1 MLRHDIGRLPVVERA
16 NEKKVVGYLGRASI
30 LAARERY
37 HREEELRARGFRYSD
52 DSVAQ
57 KV

>member
-1 MLRHDIGRLPVVERA
+1 MLVLHA
-16 NEKKVVGYLGRASI
+16 NEKTVVGYLGRASV

-37 HREEELRARGFRYSD
+37 HRDEQIRERGLGKSKLSEL
-52 DSVAQ
+52 Q